1 MQRGLLLF
9 VLGIASACGANANAP
24 GTKTSAE
31 DASAPTIDAAAIPTS
46 CTDPFDA
53 SPPGSTCILGAKG
66 KVEDLSG
73 APLGQLEMTFCG
85 GVCFGTKS
93 DPAGAYSIP
102 IGITIPTQDYAMH
115 ANGRPD
121 HAVDYLRLTASEPSI
136 VSVTMRLPSLP
147 PSNVQLPPDNAP
159 ASGVTVGDVTLHV
172 AAGTY
177 FDLDIDDFGS
187 TAGRTLRVAS
197 VPLASAPGYA
207 AAAKVDA
214 IYALAPSGAFARPS
228 GVPGTTSVVKMGISL
243 KNAAGL
249 AASTAVDFM
258 VLGDDYA
265 STPPTV
271 GLLAVAASG
280 HVSADGKTIDT
291 DPGEGISELTWLAV
305 RRKGN

>member
-1 MQRGLLLF
+1 MQRALLLS
-9 VLGIASACGANANAP
+9 VLGIASACSASANSP
-24 GTKTSAE
+24 GTKTNAE
-31 DASAPTIDAAAIPTS
+31 DASAATIDAAAIPTS

-53 SPPGSTCILGAKG
+53 SPTGSTCILGATG

-93 DPAGAYSIP
+93 DATGAYSIP

-159 ASGVTVGDVTLHV
+159 ASSVTVGDVTLHV